1 MSSASCASATVLG
14 QEMSSRPSRSDI
26 TQPLSRLVWKVPS
39 LSLRALKAGLVSRR
53 SLRRPPLAIAISTRH
68 RGLDGGDIPAGFRG
82 GDDLGFARRQPLE
95 RRLHGV
101 DLVDRDDDRAMA
113 VGMHQIAALNRYA
126 VDVHIDPVVA
136 DMNIGMRRHDRAGK

>member
-1 MSSASCASATVLG
+1 MSSASRASATVLG

-53 SLRRPPLAIAISTRH
+53 SRRRLPLAIAISARH
-68 RGLDGGDIPAGFRG
+68 RRLDGGDVAAGPRRR
-82 GDDLGFARRQPLE
+82 DDLGFTRRQPLE
-95 RRLHGV
+95 RCLHGV

-113 VGMHQIAALNRYA
+113 GGMHQIAAFDRHA
-126 VDVHIDPVVA
+126 VSVYVDPIVS
-136 DMNIGMRRHDRAGK
+136 